1 MRIAI
6 IGNGRVATHLS
17 KALSSAGHEL
27 TMCGGRVRRCPVPD
41 DAQIVILAIKDDAIH
56 QVSADLAQ
64 SNSLVL
70 HTSGSISM
78 DVMPCRRR
86 GVLYPMQ
93 TFSLDRELNYRQ
105 VPLFLETSLSEDM
118 ALLCQLAS
126 SISDV
131 QMPMSGEQRRSLHLA
146 AVFACNFVNHLFA
159 LSHDIL
165 QENNIPFNMLFPLIE
180 ETVSKL
186 HILSPHEAQTG
197 PALRWDTTVL
207 QSHMNMITDHQRREI
222 YRLIS
227 ESIHNTE
234 TSVKH

>member
-1 MRIAI
+1 
-6 IGNGRVATHLS
+6 
-17 KALSSAGHEL
+17 
-27 TMCGGRVRRCPVPD
+27 
-41 DAQIVILAIKDDAIH
+41 
-56 QVSADLAQ
+56 
-64 SNSLVL
+64 
-70 HTSGSISM
+70 
-78 DVMPCRRR
+78 
-86 GVLYPMQ
+86 MQ
-93 TFSLDRELNYRQ
+93 TFSLDRELNYRK

-186 HILSPHEAQTG
+186 HSLSPHEAQTG

>member
-1 MRIAI
+1 
-6 IGNGRVATHLS
+6 
-17 KALSSAGHEL
+17 
-27 TMCGGRVRRCPVPD
+27 MCGGRVRRCPVPD

-93 TFSLDRELNYRQ
+93 TFSLDRELNYRK

-186 HILSPHEAQTG
+186 HSLSPHEAQTG